1 MDDTAFG
8 PGSDEA
14 RVLMCLVRV
23 IDYQVGRTVAVIKA
37 GLFITQAIGFLGFFF
52 ESVFETR
59 ACVLKDAVKNFQ

>member
-37 GLFITQAIGFLGFFF
+37 DLFITQAIGFLGFF